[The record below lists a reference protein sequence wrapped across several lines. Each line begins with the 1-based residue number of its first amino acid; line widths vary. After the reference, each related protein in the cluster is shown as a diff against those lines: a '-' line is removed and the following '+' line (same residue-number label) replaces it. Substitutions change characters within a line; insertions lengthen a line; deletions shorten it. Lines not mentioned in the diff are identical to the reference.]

1 MATRD
6 VKLLGTWSCP
16 YVNRVQLALKLKSI
30 EYEFIEDNPYNRSEI
45 LVKNNPVLKKIPVLI
60 HGNKPVC
67 ESLIIVQYIDD
78 AWPIGPS
85 LLPSDAYDRALA
97 RFWAAYTDDKWYPLI
112 KMLRQAEGKEEKEA
126 IIAKLAEGLIL
137 LEDAFVI
144 CGKGKDYFGGEN
156 IGYIDIVLGSS
167 LAWLRVTEI
176 VVGVQL
182 LDQTRT
188 PGLAK
193 WAERVIS
200 NDVFKDVLP
209 ETKKL
214 LELHEKIQAFIKS
227 ST

>member
-85 LLPSDAYDRALA
+85 LLPSDAYDR
-97 RFWAAYTDDKWYPLI
+97 
-112 KMLRQAEGKEEKEA
+112 
-126 IIAKLAEGLIL
+126 
-137 LEDAFVI
+137 
-144 CGKGKDYFGGEN
+144 KDYFGGEN